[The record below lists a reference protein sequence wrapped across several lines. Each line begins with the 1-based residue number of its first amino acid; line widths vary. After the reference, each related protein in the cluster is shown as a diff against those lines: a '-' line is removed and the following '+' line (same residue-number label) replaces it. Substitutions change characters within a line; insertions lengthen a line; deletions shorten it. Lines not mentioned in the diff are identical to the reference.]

1 MATVPRLIVFA
12 PSHYGERAR
21 WALDRAGVVYREE
34 RWAPGPHAVLA
45 RRLGLRATT
54 TPILDLGDGRPIQG
68 SGSILDWTGLAGAD
82 PALERQF
89 EPEIGPLVRQFVYAA
104 LLGDPR
110 SGVRD
115 VLLAGT
121 SPRQAAIG
129 RLIWPGLRRLMM
141 QGMQAK
147 PALLPDLTARMADR
161 LAWFERVVRERGPHL
176 SGAAFGRADLTAASL
191 LAPLAA
197 PAGCPVRSLY
207 REVRFPPA
215 VADTLARWREEPALT
230 WVAEAYAR
238 SRSVAPRPGTEP
250 SNAKS

>member
-1 MATVPRLIVFA
+1 MAPVPRLIVFG

-21 WALDRAGVVYREE
+21 WALDRAGVAHREE

-45 RRLGLRATT
+45 RRLGVKATT
-54 TPILDLGDGRPIQG
+54 TPILDLGDGRLIQG
-68 SGSILDWTGLAGAD
+68 SGSILDWTRLEGAD
-82 PALERQF
+82 PALERRF
-89 EPEIGPLVRQFVYAA
+89 EHEIGPLVRQFVYAA
-104 LLGDPR
+104 LLSDPR

-141 QGMQAK
+141 EGMQAK
-147 PALLPDLTARMADR
+147 PALLPELTARMAER
-161 LAWFERVVRERGPHL
+161 LAWFEQVVRERGPHL
-176 SGAAFGRADLTAASL
+176 AGATFGRADLTAASL

-197 PAGCPVRSLY
+197 PAGCPVRNLY
-207 REVRFPPA
+207 RQVRYPPA

-230 WVAEAYAR
+230 WVAQAYAR
-238 SRSVAPRPGTEP
+238 SRSVALSPTTEP
-250 SNAKS
+250 SGAET

>member
-1 MATVPRLIVFA
+1 MAPVPRLIVFA

-21 WALDRAGVVYREE
+21 WALDRASFAYREE

-45 RRLGLRATT
+45 RRLGLQATT
-54 TPILDLGDGRPIQG
+54 TPILDLGDGRLIQG
-68 SGSILDWTGLAGAD
+68 SGRILDWTGLAGAD
-82 PALERQF
+82 PGLERRF
-89 EPEIGPLVRQFVYAA
+89 EHEIGPLVRQFVYAA

-147 PALLPDLTARMADR
+147 PAHLPDLTARMAEC
-161 LAWFERVVRERGPHL
+161 LAWFEQVLRERGPHL
-176 SGAAFGRADLTAASL
+176 SGAAFSRADLTAASL

-207 REVRFPPA
+207 REVRYPPA

-230 WVAEAYAR
+230 WVAQTYAQ
-238 SRSVAPRPGTEP
+238 SRLASPGPDTEP
-250 SNAKS
+250 PRADT